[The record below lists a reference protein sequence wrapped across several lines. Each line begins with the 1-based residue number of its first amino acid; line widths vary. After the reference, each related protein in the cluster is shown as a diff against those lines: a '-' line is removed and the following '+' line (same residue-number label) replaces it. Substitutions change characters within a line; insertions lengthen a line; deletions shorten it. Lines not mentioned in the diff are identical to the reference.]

1 MLKGV
6 KINLQSFGYTIESA
20 ENDKSFWKK
29 LFNSNMAKF
38 ITVEENGKLMGVAGL
53 FLFDPIAIVGY
64 MCVLQEYRRRG
75 VGKAIFTAI
84 MEKITSLKVP

>member
-6 KINLQSFGYTIESA
+6 KTNLQSFGYTIESA
-20 ENDKSFWKK
+20 ENNKSFWKK

-38 ITVEENGKLMGVAGL
+38 ITADKFMGVVGL